1 MTARA
6 VKVFPSPTS
15 IRWAIERKRDPG
27 VPASRSRTHE
37 WKKLLE
43 QIAERNGSI
52 EIAVAHPEHDGAE
65 PDTHAAGPD
74 LIWRVKI
81 LNLQDDEILVESPM
95 TLGRDMKIDA
105 GTELVA
111 AITVG
116 QNRWT
121 FRTVNLGDPTDT
133 RGPANRGIR
142 LRMPI
147 GVARSQRRRIR
158 VDTLGLTLPRVELW
172 PLLDPKSVL
181 PAERATELAYEA
193 WRSGERAGSVSPSE
207 DSMLPTVGPKF
218 TADLA
223 NLGGG
228 GVGLVVGPEDSGVLG
243 RHRVLWLRISLQPEI
258 PMPVNATGKVVHTHI
273 DSTQKTYVGI
283 AFDFSF
289 NPAHQKLVGD
299 QILHYIEQ
307 KQELQRQAREQH
319 EGPGSAS
326 D

>member
-1 MTARA
+1 MGE
-6 VKVFPSPTS
+6 VKVFPSPPS
-15 IRWAIERKRDPG
+15 NRWWTERKRVIG

-43 QIAERNGSI
+43 QIAERNGAI

-65 PDTHAAGPD
+65 PGTHAAGPD

-81 LNLQDDEILVESPM
+81 LDLHDDEILVESPM
-95 TLGRDMKIDA
+95 TLGRDMTIDS
-105 GTELVA
+105 GTELAA

-121 FRTVNLGDPTDT
+121 FRTVNLGEQGGSHKPVS
-133 RGPANRGIR
+133 RGIR
-142 LRMPI
+142 LRMPT

-181 PAERATELAYEA
+181 PAERATELAYAA
-193 WRSGERAGSVSPSE
+193 WRSGEAVGTSLTE
-207 DSMLPTVGPKF
+207 ESMLPTVGPKF

-243 RHRVLWLRISLQPEI
+243 RHRVLWLRMSLQPEI

-289 NPAHQKLVGD
+289 NPGHQKLVGD

-319 EGPGSAS
+319 EGSGDTSG
-326 D
+326 

>member
-1 MTARA
+1 M
-6 VKVFPSPTS
+6 
-15 IRWAIERKRDPG
+15 
-27 VPASRSRTHE
+27 PASRSRTHE

-43 QIAERNGSI
+43 QIAERSGSI

-147 GVARSQRRRIR
+147 GVARSQRRRVR

-193 WRSGERAGSVSPSE
+193 WRSGERPGSESLSE

-228 GVGLVVGPEDSGVLG
+228 
-243 RHRVLWLRISLQPEI
+243 
-258 PMPVNATGKVVHTHI
+258 
-273 DSTQKTYVGI
+273 
-283 AFDFSF
+283 
-289 NPAHQKLVGD
+289 
-299 QILHYIEQ
+299 
-307 KQELQRQAREQH
+307 
-319 EGPGSAS
+319 
-326 D
+326 

>member
-1 MTARA
+1 M
-6 VKVFPSPTS
+6 
-15 IRWAIERKRDPG
+15 
-27 VPASRSRTHE
+27 PASRSRTHE
-37 WKKLLE
+37 WKKLLQ
-43 QIAERNGSI
+43 QIADRHGAI
-52 EIAVAHPEHDGAE
+52 EIAVAHPEYEGAE
-65 PDTHAAGPD
+65 PAAHAAGPD
-74 LIWRVKI
+74 LVWRVKI
-81 LNLQDDEILVESPM
+81 MDLREGEIVVENPM
-95 TLGRDMKIDA
+95 ALGRDMNIEV
-105 GTELVA
+105 GTEFAA

-121 FRTVNLGDPTDT
+121 FRTVNLGDASADRRTPH
-133 RGPANRGIR
+133 RRLR
-142 LRMPI
+142 LRMPT

-158 VDTLGLTLPRVELW
+158 VDTQGLTLPRVELW

-181 PAERATELAYEA
+181 PAERAAELAYES
-193 WRSGERAGSVSPSE
+193 WKSSGSVDSSTLLE

-243 RHRVLWLRISLQPEI
+243 RHRVLWLRMSLAPE
-258 PMPVNATGKVVHTHI
+258 MPVTVNATGKVVHTHI

-289 NPAHQKLVGD
+289 NPGHQKLVGD
-299 QILHYIEQ
+299 QIQYYIEQ
-307 KQELQRQAREQH
+307 QQELQRQAREQRGGD
-319 EGPGSAS
+319 E